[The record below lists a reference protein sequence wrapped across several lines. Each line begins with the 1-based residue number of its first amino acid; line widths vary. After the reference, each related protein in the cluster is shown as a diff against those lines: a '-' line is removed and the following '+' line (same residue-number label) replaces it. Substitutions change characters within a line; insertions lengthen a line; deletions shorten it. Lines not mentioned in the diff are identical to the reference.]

1 MKNTSKRKPVHYVDN
16 KRFLEEIIKYREE
29 VAQAKKKG
37 LDEPKIP
44 EYIGECILSIAK
56 NMATMPRFIRYSFRE
71 EMISDGYENCIVY
84 FKSFDPTKFNDRTG
98 RAYDNPFAYFSQVIY
113 FAFLRRIGEEEE
125 IRYAVYKNFQETITS
140 QHDSSLLT
148 DEEGNCV
155 VTTNMYDNI
164 NDFMRRF
171 EKKKADKKLKRRQ
184 AKEGLSSLF
193 TEDETVSEESKDN
206 EQ

>member
-1 MKNTSKRKPVHYVDN
+1 MKNTSKRKPVNYVDN
-16 KRFLEEIIKYREE
+16 KRFLEEIIKYRAD
-29 VAQAKKKG
+29 VALAKEKE

-44 EYIGECILSIAK
+44 EYIGECILKIAK
-56 NMATMPRFIRYSFRE
+56 NMATMPRFIRYSFKE

-84 FKSFDPTKFNDRTG
+84 FHSFDPTKHNANTG
-98 RAYDNPFAYFSQVIY
+98 RPYDNPFAYFSQVIY

-155 VTTNMYDNI
+155 VTANLYDNI
-164 NDFMRRF
+164 NYFMNRF
-171 EKKKADKKLKRRQ
+171 EKKKADKKLKRKQ
-184 AKEGLSSLF
+184 AKDGLATLF
-193 TEDETVSEESKDN
+193 GEEETAIEESKDN
-206 EQ
+206 E